1 MTSTPTPQRLYVHD
15 DLTDAVATRGPEAL
29 LLTRALFTTMAAEPH
44 VVVLS
49 LTEQLD
55 AVVRAGGHP
64 PFTLAIGIGPAGE
77 RVARALHARAGWFPV
92 IQRVDI
98 ARAEDGA
105 GGYVLTGSAP
115 LSEQLAGVRGTG
127 SVAIV
132 DDTIFSG
139 LTMQAVLAALP
150 EGVLGRTRAF
160 CLRGVAESVPAIEEL
175 CPITV
180 GFAAPGRI
188 TDEVSFI
195 NASGLVR
202 RGAIRRVGAA
212 PLAFFERP
220 EWIAAWFPHGVEEV
234 LRLCRQLNALVDEA
248 PGASVGEACAV

>member
-1 MTSTPTPQRLYVHD
+1 
-15 DLTDAVATRGPEAL
+15 
-29 LLTRALFTTMAAEPH
+29 MAAEPH

-64 PFTLAIGIGPAGE
+64 PFAVAIGIGPAGE
-77 RVARALHARAGWFPV
+77 RVAVALHARTGWFPAITRIEV
-92 IQRVDI
+92 
-98 ARAEDGA
+98 AREEDGG

-115 LSEQLAGVRGTG
+115 LSEQLQGIAVDG
-127 SVAIV
+127 SVAVV

-139 LTMQAVLAALP
+139 LTMQAVLTALP
-150 EGVLGRTRAF
+150 PGVLGRTRAF
-160 CLRGVAESVPAIEEL
+160 CLRGVAESVPAIEQL

-180 GFAAPGRI
+180 GFAAPGQI
-188 TDEVSFI
+188 TRDVSFI

-202 RGAIRRVGAA
+202 RGAIRRVGGS

-220 EWIAAWFPHGVEEV
+220 EWIAAWFPHGTDEV
-234 LRLCRQLNALVDEA
+234 IRLCRQLHTLVDAA
-248 PGASVGEACAV
+248 PDAFVGTARAV